1 MFISKQEKVG
11 ILSRIN
17 NLEAMVK
24 SLYEESRTK
33 KEKAVKEPEPDPF
46 DTLESLFPPRKKR
59 SKSITPYG
67 TLGEYAYPFVENL
80 EVGQKVEIPP
90 KDQFTIK
97 RIQRSMTSHL
107 QHKYGKKSYQTRL
120 SLLTGNLEVVR
131 IS

>member
-67 TLGEYAYPFVENL
+67 TLGEYA
-80 EVGQKVEIPP
+80 
-90 KDQFTIK
+90 
-97 RIQRSMTSHL
+97 
-107 QHKYGKKSYQTRL
+107 
-120 SLLTGNLEVVR
+120 
-131 IS
+131 